1 MRGPL
6 WRCWEK
12 LMRPL
17 KWRVGVPLPDGNT
30 LMLGWIEPY
39 QTVPVLVEFLQ
50 RRIALKGL
58 PWPSPKWPPSWRL
71 LLK

>member
-1 MRGPL
+1 MTGPL
-6 WRCWEK
+6 WRCWER
-12 LMRPL
+12 LMLLTDAPL
-17 KWRVGVPLPDGNT
+17 KWRVGVPMPDDPV
-30 LMLGWIEPY
+30 MLGWIEPY

-58 PWPSPKWPPSWRL
+58 PWPSRL